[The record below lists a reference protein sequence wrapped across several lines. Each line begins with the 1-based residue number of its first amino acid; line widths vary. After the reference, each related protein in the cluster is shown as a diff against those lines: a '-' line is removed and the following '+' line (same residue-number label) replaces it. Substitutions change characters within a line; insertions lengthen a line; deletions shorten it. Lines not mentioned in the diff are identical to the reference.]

1 MAKYLRGTTVKCEI
15 TVTNAAGAEVD
26 PTTMSLVIY
35 DPTGTTDTTKA
46 IGDLTKT
53 STGVYYYNFAVPA
66 DAMYGDWRY
75 EYTPANVSGESTVV
89 TTYFFVD
96 ETDTSLYCSVMDGYR
111 KAGITSSVISEGD
124 MADHIREACGE
135 VDTLMGR
142 SFKSTQ
148 SATEWHDIEELDE
161 DDRIKTLFLDKR
173 PIQSI
178 TSLISYDKSSTIV
191 KTWSSS
197 DYWVDLDI
205 GTIRLRTQEFAQ
217 QNNRVKVIYTYGY
230 ATVPVNIRNLVGN
243 IAAMRAITQQI
254 GGTYDDVTSYSLPS
268 GVSIGVGEPYTNMR
282 EALTRL
288 EKANTEILKAIGV
301 LKTSILVI

>member
-1 MAKYLRGTTVKCEI
+1 MAKYLRASTVKCEI
-15 TVTNAAGAEVD
+15 SVTDVDGAID
-26 PTTMSLVIY
+26 PTTMPLVIY
-35 DPTGTTDTTKA
+35 DPLGVANTTKA
-46 IGDLTKT
+46 IGDLTRT
-53 STGVYYYNFAVPA
+53 ALGVYYYNFAVPA
-66 DAMYGDWRY
+66 DAAYGDWRY
-75 EYTPANVSGESTVV
+75 EFVPANASEEGTVI

-111 KAGITSSVISEGD
+111 KAGIGNSVIGEGD
-124 MADHIREACGE
+124 MADHIKEAGKE
-135 VDTLMGR
+135 IDTLMGR
-142 SFKSTQ
+142 SFKNSQ
-148 SATEWHDIEELDE
+148 SVTEWHDIEELDE
-161 DDRIKTLFLDKR
+161 DDRIKIIFLDKR

-178 TSLISYDKSSTIV
+178 TSMVSYDKTDTAVI
-191 KTWSSS
+191 TWTSD

-205 GTIRLRTQEFAQ
+205 GTIRLKTDEFAQ
-217 QNNRVKVIYTYGY
+217 QNHRVKVIYTYGY
-230 ATVPVNIRNLVGN
+230 VTVPTNIRNLVGN

-301 LKTSILVI
+301 LKTSVLVI